1 MDTSGQVLLFSTLCS
16 GLKMDVSIEA
26 DVSVGHWFRLDDV
39 IGPTFSLGL
48 GGDLLEVP
56 ASTRERGVNF
66 KLVFNSKGNLI
77 GNTISVGVGKGTV
90 I

>member
-1 MDTSGQVLLFSTLCS
+1 
-16 GLKMDVSIEA
+16 MDVSIEA
-26 DVSVGHWFRLDDV
+26 DFAVGHWFRLDDV